1 MNDLSFGRWLKRKRK
16 ALDITQAELASQVF
30 CSAATIRKLEAEERR
45 PSAQIA
51 ERLAEIFNIPEN
63 RRVEFLQFAR
73 GDWRSALSETIE
85 DVPWH
90 VPIPNPRTNL
100 PIPPTS
106 FIGREKDVEEI
117 VRLSSEN
124 RLITLTGPGGVGK
137 TRLAIQSSHELLEKL
152 KDGVCW
158 VELAALTDE
167 ALVPQAVAKS
177 LNVREISNESLNE
190 TLANYL
196 RSKQILLVLD
206 NCEHLIGG
214 CAQLV
219 ERLLSVCPT
228 LKIVATS
235 REALGLTGEHVW
247 PVPVLSLPDVKH
259 MSLIDLL
266 MQYDGIRLF
275 VERASAVKSGF
286 SLTEQNALSVA
297 HVCQQLDGM
306 PLAIE
311 LAASRVMMMSA
322 GEIAQH
328 LDDRLNLLRM
338 GSRPAFARHQTLRTA
353 IDWSYELLSRPERIF
368 FGRLSVFA
376 GGFTLETA
384 EKVAAGGDI
393 SKSQVI
399 NLLGQLINKS
409 LVTVGARSEDSE
421 TATRYGMLQTI
432 REYALEKL
440 DESGEAEPVH
450 QHHRD
455 YFVEFAEQAEPKL
468 KGAQQ
473 LEWIN
478 HLDVEYDNLQAA
490 LHWSKESGD
499 AETTLRLAGTL
510 VLFWTR
516 RSYLSEGRAWLEQA
530 LDAVVSVTPSTQAK
544 ALYGAATLARAQGD
558 FSAAR
563 EFVEQ
568 SIVLWR
574 RLGTPGKQGL
584 GYSLI
589 LLGSLDRDQG
599 DPTTARSLIEESVA
613 IFLEQRDVWGLAW
626 ALSGLGMVIRDLEDY
641 DRARSTIEESVA
653 LWREQGDLWGLAE
666 ALQYLGL
673 VAYRL
678 GDYKK
683 AYSLTEESLTIRRRL
698 GDKQSIA
705 YSVHN
710 LGVFTLAQG
719 DTDRARPFFMQD
731 LVLFQEVGDRSGT
744 ALALQYQGLLAL
756 LQNDDVQAQT
766 FLEQGLALAR
776 ETGPRWFSGNYML
789 WMAGIAVNRGQ
800 LERAT
805 RLCSAAKDKLANSAS
820 FWDAF
825 ERGYY
830 ERIVGLARTSLGE
843 EAFALAEAEGK
854 AMTIEQAIAYAL
866 DNRDS

>member
-1 MNDLSFGRWLKRKRK
+1 M
-16 ALDITQAELASQVF
+16 
-30 CSAATIRKLEAEERR
+30 
-45 PSAQIA
+45 
-51 ERLAEIFNIPEN
+51 
-63 RRVEFLQFAR
+63 AR
-73 GDWRSALSETIE
+73 
-85 DVPWH
+85 
-90 VPIPNPRTNL
+90 
-100 PIPPTS
+100 
-106 FIGREKDVEEI
+106 
-117 VRLSSEN
+117 
-124 RLITLTGPGGVGK
+124 
-137 TRLAIQSSHELLEKL
+137 AI
-152 KDGVCW
+152 
-158 VELAALTDE
+158 
-167 ALVPQAVAKS
+167 
-177 LNVREISNESLNE
+177 
-190 TLANYL
+190 
-196 RSKQILLVLD
+196 
-206 NCEHLIGG
+206 
-214 CAQLV
+214 
-219 ERLLSVCPT
+219 
-228 LKIVATS
+228 
-235 REALGLTGEHVW
+235 
-247 PVPVLSLPDVKH
+247 LSLPDVKH

-338 GSRPAFARHQTLRTA
+338 GSRAAFARHQTLRTA

-478 HLDVEYDNLQAA
+478 HLDVEHDNLLAA

-544 ALYGAATLARAQGD
+544 RYMVRQPLPAPKVISAR
-558 FSAAR
+558 R
-563 EFVEQ
+563 
-568 SIVLWR
+568 
-574 RLGTPGKQGL
+574 
-584 GYSLI
+584 
-589 LLGSLDRDQG
+589 
-599 DPTTARSLIEESVA
+599 
-613 IFLEQRDVWGLAW
+613 
-626 ALSGLGMVIRDLEDY
+626 
-641 DRARSTIEESVA
+641 
-653 LWREQGDLWGLAE
+653 
-666 ALQYLGL
+666 
-673 VAYRL
+673 
-678 GDYKK
+678 
-683 AYSLTEESLTIRRRL
+683 ESLL
-698 GDKQSIA
+698 SK
-705 YSVHN
+705 
-710 LGVFTLAQG
+710 
-719 DTDRARPFFMQD
+719 
-731 LVLFQEVGDRSGT
+731 
-744 ALALQYQGLLAL
+744 
-756 LQNDDVQAQT
+756 
-766 FLEQGLALAR
+766 
-776 ETGPRWFSGNYML
+776 
-789 WMAGIAVNRGQ
+789 
-800 LERAT
+800 
-805 RLCSAAKDKLANSAS
+805 AS
-820 FWDAF
+820 SY
-825 ERGYY
+825 G
-830 ERIVGLARTSLGE
+830 GG
-843 EAFALAEAEGK
+843 
-854 AMTIEQAIAYAL
+854 
-866 DNRDS
+866 